1 MHHRGAHGQR
11 GSIRAD
17 RLRCDISKGC
27 VATVIPER
35 LSQKPLDGLRVV
47 VTAIDLEQSEHR
59 GIAVYSKALIRCL
72 KEAGAEVWLLTGVD
86 PATGDLGSKQL
97 PRATRELIRNARV
110 LNALSAGHITENEP
124 WIVRYFPL
132 ARNWNSLRNQMNK
145 LSAILFGSKHYSAK
159 KIEPIHIQ
167 SQIDNPYLR
176 HERLS
181 YLQNIDGVLWARS
194 IFFFSMWK
202 AKLKKGPISVDLKG
216 FDALFTTCPLNI
228 KPSPNCTFVQT
239 IHDLIPLEYA
249 QTSDNVEVFAE
260 RLAACLP
267 ARRLHVSESTQRK
280 YNSALLKCASNHAQ
294 SPHAQSPVESLEKVG
309 IQPPSLKFPGWLF
322 SDPKDQIIHD
332 AQTLDYPPSC
342 YLLREANANDP
353 PKTRRLKPFSYLL
366 FNSSVEP
373 RKNLLFLVQS
383 YIESNLSSQGIHL
396 CVTGKLK
403 RDAYSAAVRELVKHE
418 PSIILTG
425 YINESTK
432 HDLYLN
438 TLILLSP
445 SLVEGFGIPVLDAAC
460 LGSPTLA
467 SDCASHRQ
475 IQGLY
480 DFSRNVLLCNTL
492 NTGSWASA
500 MKALAE
506 SNSHMPIQAS
516 QERQRRLHRYNQ
528 IAPRVTKS
536 FTDQICSLLMD

>member
-1 MHHRGAHGQR
+1 M
-11 GSIRAD
+11 I
-17 RLRCDISKGC
+17 L
-27 VATVIPER
+27 ER

-86 PATGDLGSKQL
+86 PAAGASGFKRFPL
-97 PRATRELIRNARV
+97 ATRELIRNARV
-110 LNALSAGHITENEP
+110 LNALSAGSLSENEP

-132 ARNWNSLRNQMNK
+132 VRNWNSLRNQINK
-145 LSAILFGSKHYSAK
+145 LSAILFGSNHYSAK
-159 KIEPIHIQ
+159 KIEPINIQ

-176 HERLS
+176 HERLG
-181 YLQNIDGVLWARS
+181 YLQNIDGILWARS
-194 IFFFSMWK
+194 IFFLSMWK
-202 AKLKKGPISVDLKG
+202 AKLKKGPISIDLND

-228 KPSPNCTFVQT
+228 KPSKNCTFVQT

-267 ARRLHVSESTQRK
+267 ARRLHVSESTQHK
-280 YNSALLKCASNHAQ
+280 YNAALIKRPSNGAQ
-294 SPHAQSPVESLEKVG
+294 TPFEPLEKVA
-309 IQPPSLKFPGWLF
+309 IQPPSLKFPEWLF
-322 SDPKDQIIHD
+322 GDPKSENARDIQPI
-332 AQTLDYPPSC
+332 DYPPSC
-342 YLLREANANDP
+342 HLLREANANNR
-353 PKTRRLKPFSYLL
+353 PKGRILSPFNYLL

-373 RKNLLFLVQS
+373 RKNLLFLAQS
-383 YIESNLSSQGIHL
+383 YIESNLSSQGIKL

-403 RDAYSAAVRELVKHE
+403 RDAYSAGVRELVRHE

-438 TLILLSP
+438 ALILLSP

-480 DFSRNVLLCNTL
+480 DFNHNLLLCNTL

-506 SNSHMPIQAS
+506 TNSHMPS
-516 QERQRRLHRYNQ
+516 QPSEERQRRLHRYNQ
-528 IAPRVTKS
+528 VAPRVTKS
-536 FTDQICSLLMD
+536 FTDKICSLLTE

>member
-1 MHHRGAHGQR
+1 M
-11 GSIRAD
+11 I
-17 RLRCDISKGC
+17 L
-27 VATVIPER
+27 ER

-86 PATGDLGSKQL
+86 PATGDSGIKRFPL
-97 PRATRELIRNARV
+97 ATRELIRNARV
-110 LNALSAGHITENEP
+110 LNALSAGSLSENEP
-124 WIVRYFPL
+124 WIARKFPL
-132 ARNWNSLRNQMNK
+132 ARNWLRLGNLMNN
-145 LSAILFGSKHYSAK
+145 LGAMLFSPKHYSAK
-159 KIEPIHIQ
+159 LIETIHIQ

-181 YLQNIDGVLWARS
+181 YLQNIDGILWARS

-202 AKLKKGPISVDLKG
+202 AKLKKGPISIDLNG

-228 KPSPNCTFVQT
+228 KPSKNCTFVQT

-267 ARRLHVSESTQRK
+267 ARRLHVSESTQHK
-280 YNSALLKCASNHAQ
+280 YNAALLKRPSNGAQ
-294 SPHAQSPVESLEKVG
+294 TPFEPLEKVA
-309 IQPPSLKFPGWLF
+309 IQPPSLKFPEWLF
-322 SDPKDQIIHD
+322 GDPKNENTRDFHPI
-332 AQTLDYPPSC
+332 DYPPSS
-342 YLLREANANDP
+342 YILREANTGDQ

-383 YIESNLSSQGIHL
+383 FIESNLSSQGIHL

-403 RDAYSAAVRELVKHE
+403 RDAYSAGVRELVRHE

-438 TLILLSP
+438 ALILLSP

-480 DFSRNVLLCNTL
+480 DFNHNVLLCNTL

-506 SNSHMPIQAS
+506 TNSHMPS
-516 QERQRRLHRYNQ
+516 QPSEERQRRLHRYNQ
-528 IAPRVTKS
+528 VAPRVTKS
-536 FTDQICSLLMD
+536 FTDKICSLLTE